1 MALAALIAATTTI
14 AALAI
19 LGPRAEPIRV
29 KVRDRR
35 R

>member
-1 MALAALIAATTTI
+1 MALAALIAATTI
-14 AALAI
+14 AALAV